1 MLLMPRN
8 TMIGFLA
15 LNKMHSACKYP
26 GPTMLFKEDE
36 AQFAL
41 HNFYY
46 EWLQRMEALV
56 TFSCKL
62 HSWKSKYSVSEG
74 HGDCECPPFDFKT
87 KPFPLL

>member
-1 MLLMPRN
+1 
-8 TMIGFLA
+8 MIGFLA

-26 GPTMLFKEDE
+26 GPAMLFKEDE

-62 HSWKSKYSVSEG
+62 HSWKSILSLRVTVTVDV
-74 HGDCECPPFDFKT
+74 H
-87 KPFPLL
+87 LLISKQSHSHYFSA